1 MLSEQCMELHD
12 ELMGEYLI
20 HRMMIELRA
29 LGYWQFY

>member
-1 MLSEQCMELHD
+1 MLTERQMDIHD

-20 HRMMIELRA
+20 HRMFMELQS